1 MLEARDTG
9 LKRFQD
15 VYFTMVHSHC
25 QLDQLNKHLVH
36 WGCTH
41 LGMSMR
47 TFLKGLMVGGRD
59 LRDQGLAS
67 PSSEEGTIGAV
78 SERNSFREK
87 SGTGAHSFHQSGQGI
102 MVV

>member
-1 MLEARDTG
+1 M
-9 LKRFQD
+9 
-15 VYFTMVHSHC
+15 
-25 QLDQLNKHLVH
+25 
-36 WGCTH
+36 
-41 LGMSMR
+41 GMSMR

-78 SERNSFREK
+78 SDRSRFKKK
-87 SGTGAHSFHQSGQGI
+87 SGIGAHSSHQSGQGI

>member
-1 MLEARDTG
+1 MHYG
-9 LKRFQD
+9 
-15 VYFTMVHSHC
+15 Y
-25 QLDQLNKHLVH
+25 
-36 WGCTH
+36 TH

-67 PSSEEGTIGAV
+67 PSSEEGTIEAV
-78 SERNSFREK
+78 SDRNDLRKK
-87 SGTGAHSFHQSGQGI
+87 SGTGAQSFHQSGQGI